1 MTLCKHGSTL
11 LRMKNDRKLSEKD
24 VSLINKYKFYLQ
36 FEKGLSENSIAAYQ
50 RDLVKFADEKSGGDL
65 TNVTSND
72 VIDYINFLYSHGAS
86 DKTVARKRSSL
97 SNFYKFLYVEEMKP
111 EPIFEKFPSPKVSAS
126 LPDVLSIEEVDSL
139 INTVDRTDE
148 YGTRDRAILEFL
160 YSTGARISEMIG
172 VRIGDLYLDEKIVR
186 LFGKGRKERY
196 VPISQTALNYCE
208 RYIENARPKLL
219 QYKQNNILF
228 LNRFGNKLSRM
239 GCWKIIDKYAQQ
251 SGIKSHVSPHTLRH
265 SFATHLLQGGANL
278 RIVQELLGHSSIS
291 TTQIYTNI
299 DRNYLKEVHS
309 LYHPRA

>member
-1 MTLCKHGSTL
+1 M
-11 LRMKNDRKLSEKD
+11 RNDHEFSQKD
-24 VSLINKYKFYLQ
+24 ISLINKYKFYLQ
-36 FEKGLSENSIAAYQ
+36 FEKGLSANSILAYE
-50 RDLVKFADEKSGGDL
+50 RDIKQFAEEKSRYDL
-65 TNVTSND
+65 TKIISDD
-72 VIDYINFLYSHGAS
+72 VIAFMNFLYKHGAS

-97 SNFYKFLYVEEMKP
+97 ANFYKFLYIEELIS
-111 EPIFEKFPSPKVSAS
+111 EPIFERFPSPKVSAS
-126 LPDVLSIEEVDSL
+126 LPDVLSIEEVDTL
-139 INTVDRTDE
+139 INAVERTDE

-160 YSTGARISEMIG
+160 YSTGARISEMID

-196 VPISQTALNYCE
+196 VPISQIALTYCKNY
-208 RYIENARPKLL
+208 IDNARQKLL
-219 QYKQNNILF
+219 KYKQSNILF

-239 GCWKIIDKYAQQ
+239 GCWKIVNKYANQA
-251 SGIKSHVSPHTLRH
+251 GIKSHVSPHTLRH

-278 RIVQELLGHSSIS
+278 RIVQTLLGHSSIS